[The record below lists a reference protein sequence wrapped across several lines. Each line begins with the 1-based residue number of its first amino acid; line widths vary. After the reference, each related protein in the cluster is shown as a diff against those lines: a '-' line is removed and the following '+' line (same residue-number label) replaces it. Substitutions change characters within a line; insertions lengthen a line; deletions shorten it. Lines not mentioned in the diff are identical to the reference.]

1 MTEEKARLAFVGLGN
16 YSGVLSGT
24 AERAGNCEIV
34 NCFARTE
41 SRRKEF
47 AEKQGCR
54 DAASLDEVLGDPEV
68 EGLVVV
74 TPHSTHA
81 DIVCRAASAGKHVF
95 IEKPL
100 TLTVADARRAATAAR
115 EAGVVL

>member
-100 TLTVADARRAATAAR
+100 TLTVADA
-115 EAGVVL
+115 VCWPP